1 MQNPSRPG
9 GGDQL
14 ARVNRRGGFGGSVGA
29 EATASRL
36 SAPITEVITADGA
49 SPTLITTPSG
59 CQHAPPRCG
68 LPIAANLPRSTAT
81 DVRPRARARNLG
93 EPYGFGPS
101 HGGNPKMGV
110 AGQDCD
116 AGHLMRT
123 YGTAPSS
130 PLITCWVAS
139 AASHFCVVPG
149 LYALS
154 KPVGARAPPL
164 RRVALSLARH
174 ATRGPV
180 RASADPFRQMSSRWV
195 QPPARLTTHNLSRST
210 ERGTVEV
217 THCNSSISKMLEL
230 TSRSR
235 RQAGSGCD
243 P

>member
-1 MQNPSRPG
+1 MQNPSLPG

-174 ATRGPV
+174 ASRVTRHATRGPGQGIRRSIQTDV
-180 RASADPFRQMSSRWV
+180 EPMGAATGPTNHA
-195 QPPARLTTHNLSRST
+195 QPLPLYRKRN
-210 ERGTVEV
+210 
-217 THCNSSISKMLEL
+217 C
-230 TSRSR
+230 
-235 RQAGSGCD
+235 GSNAL
-243 P
+243 